1 MNSEIVFVSGIFN
14 ILHPGHLRLLKY
26 AREHGKRLVVGVIS
40 DDIAGIEAHV
50 PESLRLEAV
59 RLNALVDEAI
69 LITTSVN
76 ELIARLRP
84 GVVVKGREHVQRFN
98 PELAVLDEYQGRLLF
113 SSGEVTFTSQDL
125 IQRER
130 EPTESLN
137 LRLPSSFIMRHNIAK
152 PRLVSLLERLSTL
165 KLVVVGD
172 TIIDEYIACEP
183 LGLSGEDPTVVVTP
197 ISTNRF
203 VGGAGVVAAHAASL
217 GVQTELLSVV
227 GDDEAGAYASQ
238 ELRRLGVRA
247 HLVSDDSRPTT
258 VKQRF
263 RAQDKTLLRVSHLS
277 QRSVDPHIQSEL
289 MKSASRAMVDANV
302 LVFSDFNY
310 GVLPR
315 PVVEH
320 ITALGRAS
328 DAVMSADSQSSSQI
342 GDISR
347 YQSMT
352 LISATERETRL
363 ALKDSESGVNTVAN
377 ALMVATGCQHLLM
390 KLGADGLIALTRQNG
405 PREYEIDQV
414 PALNPSPR
422 DVAGAGD
429 SLLVLASLALA
440 AGADIWEAAVLGSL
454 AAATQV
460 SRIGNSPL
468 SPDDLLKEL
477 KD

>member
-1 MNSEIVFVSGIFN
+1 
-14 ILHPGHLRLLKY
+14 
-26 AREHGKRLVVGVIS
+26 
-40 DDIAGIEAHV
+40 
-50 PESLRLEAV
+50 
-59 RLNALVDEAI
+59 
-69 LITTSVN
+69 
-76 ELIARLRP
+76 
-84 GVVVKGREHVQRFN
+84 
-98 PELAVLDEYQGRLLF
+98 
-113 SSGEVTFTSQDL
+113 
-125 IQRER
+125 
-130 EPTESLN
+130 
-137 LRLPSSFIMRHNIAK
+137 
-152 PRLVSLLERLSTL
+152 
-165 KLVVVGD
+165 
-172 TIIDEYIACEP
+172 
-183 LGLSGEDPTVVVTP
+183 
-197 ISTNRF
+197 
-203 VGGAGVVAAHAASL
+203 
-217 GVQTELLSVV
+217 
-227 GDDEAGAYASQ
+227 
-238 ELRRLGVRA
+238 
-247 HLVSDDSRPTT
+247 
-258 VKQRF
+258 
-263 RAQDKTLLRVSHLS
+263 
-277 QRSVDPHIQSEL
+277 
-289 MKSASRAMVDANV
+289 MVDANV

-310 GVLPR
+310 GVLPQ

>member
-26 AREHGKRLVVGVIS
+26 AREQGERLVVGVIS
-40 DDIAGIEAHV
+40 DDIAGSDAHV

-59 RLNALVDEAI
+59 RLNALVDETI

-98 PELAVLDEYQGRLLF
+98 PELAVLDEYKGRLLF

-130 EPTESLN
+130 GPTESLN
-137 LRLPSSFIMRHNIAK
+137 LRLPSGFLKRRNVTT
-152 PRLVSLLERLSTL
+152 PRLVSLLERLAAL
-165 KLVVVGD
+165 RLVVVGD

-217 GVQTELLSVV
+217 GVQTQLISVV
-227 GDDEAGAYASQ
+227 GDDEAGAYASK

-277 QRSVDPHIQSEL
+277 QRSVDPRIQSEL
-289 MKSASRAMVDANV
+289 MKLASRAMVDANV

-310 GVLPR
+310 GVLPQ

>member
-1 MNSEIVFVSGIFN
+1 MNTEIVFVSGIFN
-14 ILHPGHLRLLKY
+14 VLHPGHLRLLKY

-40 DDIAGIEAHV
+40 DDIAGYDAHV

-69 LITTSVN
+69 LVTTSVPDV
-76 ELIARLRP
+76 IARLQP

-98 PELAVLDEYQGRLLF
+98 PELAVLDEYKGRLLF

-130 EPTESLN
+130 QPADSLN
-137 LRLPSSFIMRHNIAK
+137 LHLPSDFLKRHKIAT
-152 PRLVSLLERLSTL
+152 PRLIDILESLAAL
-165 KLVVVGD
+165 KMVVIGD
-172 TIIDEYIACEP
+172 TIVDEYIACEP

-197 ISTNRF
+197 IATNRF
-203 VGGAGVVAAHAASL
+203 VGGAAVVAAHAANL
-217 GVQTELLSVV
+217 GAQTELISVI
-227 GDDEAGAYASQ
+227 GDDEAGAYASN

-247 HLVSDDSRPTT
+247 HLISDDSRPTT

-263 RAQDKTLLRVSHLS
+263 RAQDKTLLRVSRLS
-277 QRSVDPHIQSEL
+277 QRSADPHIQIQLIEST
-289 MKSASRAMVDANV
+289 SHAMVGANV

-310 GVLPR
+310 GVLPQ
-315 PVVEH
+315 PVIDRVAA
-320 ITALGRAS
+320 IGRDNA
-328 DAVMSADSQSSSQI
+328 AVMSADSQSSSQI

-347 YQSMT
+347 YQNMT
-352 LISATERETRL
+352 LIAATERETRL
-363 ALKDSESGVNTVAN
+363 ALKDSDSGVNTVAN
-377 ALMVATGCQHLLM
+377 ALMVTTRCQHLLM
-390 KLGADGLIALTRQNG
+390 KLGADGLIALTRQKG

-414 PALNPSPR
+414 PAFNPSPR

-440 AGADIWEAAVLGSL
+440 AGANIWEASVLGSL
-454 AAATQV
+454 AAAAQV

-468 SPDDLLKEL
+468 SPSDLLKEL
-477 KD
+477 RG